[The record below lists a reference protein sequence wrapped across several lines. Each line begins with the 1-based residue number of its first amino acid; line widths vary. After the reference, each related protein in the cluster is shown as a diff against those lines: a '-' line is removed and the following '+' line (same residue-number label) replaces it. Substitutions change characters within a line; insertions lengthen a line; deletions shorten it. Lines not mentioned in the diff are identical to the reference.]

1 MTKVLVA
8 DTQSIVVSGIRY
20 LLEKN
25 PSFTIIGDVSSW
37 ETTLV
42 AVQNNP
48 PDLLILDY
56 LTLSGCTYEGLQQFG
71 RQYPSIRICIVT
83 NDQDQKRIL
92 HYLQINPLVFLTKS
106 CSQQEIITSLQA
118 ATSGQKFFCNKVL
131 QILMDQS
138 VQSEQ
143 DSLKNSLS
151 YREIQIIRLISQE
164 LSTQTIADKLNL
176 SPHTINAHRK
186 RILKKLGVKS
196 PVGLVV
202 EAMRLQLI

>member
-20 LLEKN
+20 LLEKD
-25 PSFTIIGDVSSW
+25 PSFTIIGDAANW
-37 ETTLV
+37 ETTLKLV
-42 AVQNNP
+42 KREP

-71 RQYPSIRICIVT
+71 QQYSSIRICIVSS
-83 NDQDQKRIL
+83 DQDQKRIL
-92 HYLQINPLVFLTKS
+92 HYLQINPSVFLTKS
-106 CSQQEIITSLQA
+106 CSHKEIVTALQA
-118 ATSGQKFFCNKVL
+118 AASGQKFFCNQVL

>member
-1 MTKVLVA
+1 MTKVLIA
-8 DTQSIVVSGIRY
+8 DTQSLVVSGMRY

-25 PSFTIIGDVSSW
+25 SSFEIVGDAADWKS
-37 ETTLV
+37 TLTLV
-42 AVQNNP
+42 QNESP
-48 PDLLILDY
+48 ELLILDY
-56 LTLSGCTYEGLQQFG
+56 LTLSECAYECLQQF
-71 RQYPSIRICIVT
+71 RQQHPSVRICIVT
-83 NDQDQKRIL
+83 SDQDQKRIL
-92 HYLQINPLVFLTKS
+92 HYLQINPSVFLTKS
-106 CSQQEIITSLQA
+106 CSHKEIITALQA
-118 ATSGQKFFCNKVL
+118 AASGQKFFCNKVL

>member
-1 MTKVLVA
+1 MTKVLIA
-8 DTQSIVVSGIRY
+8 DTQSLVVSGMHY
-20 LLEKN
+20 LLEKSS
-25 PSFTIIGDVSSW
+25 SFDIVGDAANWKS
-37 ETTLV
+37 TLTV
-42 AVQNNP
+42 VQKKSP
-48 PDLLILDY
+48 ELLILDY

-71 RQYPSIRICIVT
+71 QQYPSIRICIVSS
-83 NDQDQKRIL
+83 DQDQKRIL
-92 HYLQINPLVFLTKS
+92 HYLQINPSVFLTKS
-106 CSQQEIITSLQA
+106 CSHKEIITSLQA
-118 ATSGQKFFCNKVL
+118 AASGQKFFCNQVL

-143 DSLKNSLS
+143 DSMKNSLS
-151 YREIQIIRLISQE
+151 YREIQIIRLISRE
-164 LSTQTIADKLNL
+164 LSTQDIAEQLNL